1 MEKIV
6 DVQINK
12 ANALITLGSMYRSA
26 ADAIKEYVSNALD
39 EWAIARSEG
48 RGEEQCRGRLHPR
61 KEVHYHRL
69 QRSRHGRRRL

>member
-26 ADAIKEYVSNALD
+26 ADAIKEYVSNAL
-39 EWAIARSEG
+39 G
-48 RGEEQCRGRLHPR
+48 RMGNCPLRGAWRGA
-61 KEVHYHRL
+61 V
-69 QRSRHGRRRL
+69 